1 MSPSSC
7 TEVLAEALLII
18 SIFGVGDKGGWI
30 TYNTENT
37 NEKGVTSV
45 YYMSDPLNL
54 QASDGV
60 LPSIV
65 VANFNLVTNIVL
77 GGHYHIRKMLGY
89 LKAEL
94 LM

>member
-1 MSPSSC
+1 M
-7 TEVLAEALLII
+7 
-18 SIFGVGDKGGWI
+18 
-30 TYNTENT
+30 YNTENT
-37 NEKGVTSV
+37 NETDVASV
-45 YYMSDPLNL
+45 YYMSDPLIL

-65 VANFNLVTNIVL
+65 VTNFNLVTNIVL

-89 LKAEL
+89 LKSEL